1 MSDQNTTVGEL
12 RELVAAF
19 VAEREWQQ
27 FHDPKNLASSIA
39 IETAELMEH
48 FQWLRSDQLDQVRQ
62 NPKQMAQIREE
73 MADITAF
80 LLSFANAMDIDLS
93 DALRA
98 KMAKNADKYPAGEY
112 RGRFK
117 K

>member
-1 MSDQNTTVGEL
+1 MSDRDTTVGEL

-19 VAEREWQQ
+19 VAERDWQQ
-27 FHDPKNLASSIA
+27 FHDPKNLAASIA

-62 NPKQMAQIREE
+62 DPRQMAQIREE

-93 DALRA
+93 EALRA